1 MLLELFLVIT
11 IFYNVDAY
19 MGLRK
24 INMLLKGGY
33 DMMHTFDLTPL
44 YRTSIGFD
52 RLAQMLDT
60 INVDVPAGYPPYNIE
75 KLEDNKYGISMAVSG
90 FDESDLNIDV
100 KENILSVKGDI
111 SKNDEKEYLHKG
123 IATRNFERSFRL
135 ADYVEVE
142 SASLSN
148 GLLNIILVR
157 ELPEAMKPRK
167 IEISTSKVIEG

>member
-1 MLLELFLVIT
+1 
-11 IFYNVDAY
+11 
-19 MGLRK
+19 
-24 INMLLKGGY
+24 
-33 DMMHTFDLTPL
+33 
-44 YRTSIGFD
+44 
-52 RLAQMLDT
+52 
-60 INVDVPAGYPPYNIE
+60 
-75 KLEDNKYGISMAVSG
+75 MAVSG

-100 KENILSVKGDI
+100 KENILSVTGDV
-111 SKNDEKEYLHKG
+111 SKDDNKEYLHKG

-142 SASLSN
+142 SANLSN

>member
-1 MLLELFLVIT
+1 
-11 IFYNVDAY
+11 

-24 INMLLKGGY
+24 INMLLNGGY

-123 IATRNFERSFRL
+123 IATRSFERSFRL

>member
-1 MLLELFLVIT
+1 
-11 IFYNVDAY
+11 
-19 MGLRK
+19 
-24 INMLLKGGY
+24 
-33 DMMHTFDLTPL
+33 MMHTFDLTPL

-123 IATRNFERSFRL
+123 IATRSFERSFRL

>member
-1 MLLELFLVIT
+1 MTLQ
-11 IFYNVDAY
+11 
-19 MGLRK
+19 
-24 INMLLKGGY
+24 
-33 DMMHTFDLTPL
+33 TFDLTPL

-60 INVDVPAGYPPYNIE
+60 INMDVPTGYPPYNIE
-75 KLEDNKYGISMAVSG
+75 KLMDNKYCITMAVSG
-90 FDESDLNIDV
+90 FDEANLNIDV
-100 KENILSVKGDI
+100 KENILSVTGDS
-111 SKNDEKEYLHKG
+111 SKDDNREYLYKG
-123 IATRNFERSFRL
+123 ISSRNFERRFRL

-142 SASLSN
+142 SANLSN

>member
-1 MLLELFLVIT
+1 
-11 IFYNVDAY
+11 
-19 MGLRK
+19 
-24 INMLLKGGY
+24 
-33 DMMHTFDLTPL
+33 
-44 YRTSIGFD
+44 
-52 RLAQMLDT
+52 
-60 INVDVPAGYPPYNIE
+60 
-75 KLEDNKYGISMAVSG
+75 MAVSG

-111 SKNDEKEYLHKG
+111 SKDDENEYLHKG

-142 SASLSN
+142 SANLSN

>member
-1 MLLELFLVIT
+1 
-11 IFYNVDAY
+11 
-19 MGLRK
+19 
-24 INMLLKGGY
+24 
-33 DMMHTFDLTPL
+33 
-44 YRTSIGFD
+44 
-52 RLAQMLDT
+52 
-60 INVDVPAGYPPYNIE
+60 
-75 KLEDNKYGISMAVSG
+75 MAVSG

-111 SKNDEKEYLHKG
+111 SRDDEKEYLHKG

-142 SASLSN
+142 SANLSN

>member
-1 MLLELFLVIT
+1 MTLQ
-11 IFYNVDAY
+11 
-19 MGLRK
+19 
-24 INMLLKGGY
+24 
-33 DMMHTFDLTPL
+33 TFDLTPL

-60 INVDVPAGYPPYNIE
+60 INMDVPTGYPPYNIE
-75 KLEDNKYGISMAVSG
+75 KLTDNKYCITMAVSG
-90 FDESDLNIDV
+90 FDEANLNIDV
-100 KENILSVKGDI
+100 KENILSVTGDS
-111 SKNDEKEYLHKG
+111 SKDDNREYLYKG
-123 IATRNFERSFRL
+123 ISSRNFERRFRL

-142 SASLSN
+142 SANLSN

>member
-1 MLLELFLVIT
+1 
-11 IFYNVDAY
+11 
-19 MGLRK
+19 
-24 INMLLKGGY
+24 
-33 DMMHTFDLTPL
+33 MMHTFDLTPL

-60 INVDVPAGYPPYNIE
+60 INVDVPPSYPPYNIE
-75 KLEDNKYGISMAVSG
+75 KLEDNKYGITMAVSG

-111 SKNDEKEYLHKG
+111 SKDDEKEYLHKG
-123 IATRNFERSFRL
+123 IATRSFERSFRL

-142 SASLSN
+142 SANLSN

>member
-1 MLLELFLVIT
+1 
-11 IFYNVDAY
+11 
-19 MGLRK
+19 
-24 INMLLKGGY
+24 
-33 DMMHTFDLTPL
+33 
-44 YRTSIGFD
+44 
-52 RLAQMLDT
+52 
-60 INVDVPAGYPPYNIE
+60 
-75 KLEDNKYGISMAVSG
+75 MAVSG

>member
-1 MLLELFLVIT
+1 MQ
-11 IFYNVDAY
+11 
-19 MGLRK
+19 
-24 INMLLKGGY
+24 
-33 DMMHTFDLTPL
+33 TFDLTPL

-60 INVDVPAGYPPYNIE
+60 INMDVPTGYPPYNIE
-75 KLEDNKYGISMAVSG
+75 KLTDNKYCITMAVSG
-90 FDESDLNIDV
+90 FDEANLNIDV
-100 KENILSVKGDI
+100 KENILSVTGDS
-111 SKNDEKEYLHKG
+111 SKDDNREYLYKG
-123 IATRNFERSFRL
+123 ISSRNFERRFRL

-142 SASLSN
+142 SANLSN

>member
-1 MLLELFLVIT
+1 
-11 IFYNVDAY
+11 

-111 SKNDEKEYLHKG
+111 SKDDEKEYLHKG

-167 IEISTSKVIEG
+167 IEISTSKVIDG

>member
-1 MLLELFLVIT
+1 MPTTFTVEEDYQDSRFDKW
-11 IFYNVDAY
+11 FKNNVLDIPHS
-19 MGLRK
+19 LIEKFIRLNK
-24 INMLLKGGY
+24 VKVNKKR
-33 DMMHTFDLTPL
+33 TKTS
-44 YRTSIGFD
+44 YRVQVGDF
-52 RLAQMLDT
+52 
-60 INVDVPAGYPPYNIE
+60 VEVYNIE
-75 KLEDNKYGISMAVSG
+75 KLDENKYGITMAVSG

-100 KENILSVKGDI
+100 KENILSVTGDV
-111 SKNDEKEYLHKG
+111 SKDDNKEYLHKG

-142 SASLSN
+142 SANLLN

>member
-1 MLLELFLVIT
+1 
-11 IFYNVDAY
+11 
-19 MGLRK
+19 
-24 INMLLKGGY
+24 
-33 DMMHTFDLTPL
+33 MMHTFDLTPL

-52 RLAQMLDT
+52 RLAQMIDT
-60 INVDVPAGYPPYNIE
+60 MDTKIPSGYPPYNIE
-75 KLEDNKYGISMAVSG
+75 KLDDNKYGITMAVSG

-100 KENILSVKGDI
+100 KENILSVTGDV
-111 SKNDEKEYLHKG
+111 SKDDNKEYLHKG

-135 ADYVEVE
+135 ADYVEDE
-142 SASLSN
+142 SANLLN

>member
-1 MLLELFLVIT
+1 MLLELFFIIT
-11 IFYNVDAY
+11 NYNIADALL
-19 MGLRK
+19 GLLK
-24 INMLLKGGY
+24 FNMLLKGGY

-52 RLAQMLDT
+52 RLAQMIDT
-60 INVDVPAGYPPYNIE
+60 MDTKTPTGYPPYNIE
-75 KLEDNKYGISMAVSG
+75 KLDENKYGITMAVSG
-90 FDESDLNIDV
+90 FDESDLKIDV
-100 KENILSVKGDI
+100 KENILSVTGDV
-111 SKNDEKEYLHKG
+111 SKDDNKEYLHKG

-142 SASLSN
+142 SANLSN

>member
-1 MLLELFLVIT
+1 
-11 IFYNVDAY
+11 
-19 MGLRK
+19 MGLRI

>member
-1 MLLELFLVIT
+1 
-11 IFYNVDAY
+11 

-24 INMLLKGGY
+24 VNMLLKGGY

>member
-1 MLLELFLVIT
+1 
-11 IFYNVDAY
+11 

-24 INMLLKGGY
+24 VNMLLKGGY

-157 ELPEAMKPRK
+157 ELPEARKPRK

>member
-1 MLLELFLVIT
+1 MTLQ
-11 IFYNVDAY
+11 
-19 MGLRK
+19 
-24 INMLLKGGY
+24 
-33 DMMHTFDLTPL
+33 TFDLTPL

-60 INVDVPAGYPPYNIE
+60 INMDVPTGYPPYNIE
-75 KLEDNKYGISMAVSG
+75 KLTDNKYCITMAVSG
-90 FDESDLNIDV
+90 FDEANLNIDV
-100 KENILSVKGDI
+100 KENILSVMGDS
-111 SKNDEKEYLHKG
+111 SKDDNREYLYKG
-123 IATRNFERSFRL
+123 ISSRNFERRFRL

-142 SASLSN
+142 SANLSN